1 MHLQSTS
8 HDRRRFPDRRVMD
21 EGPPPGQAERRIHAE
36 RRGFEVEELDFDE
49 RIALGRAHRRANL
62 PG

>member
-1 MHLQSTS
+1 
-8 HDRRRFPDRRVMD
+8 MD